1 MGDYHKIPKCRDKK
15 FSDPEFE
22 MLLRVSPDKLKHKLS
37 PFHTRPAYQYT
48 KSEVGEITC
57 PTELTTS

>member
-37 PFHTRPAYQYT
+37 PFHTRPAYSYT
-48 KSEVGEITC
+48 KAEVGRV
-57 PTELTTS
+57 PNV

>member
-22 MLLRVSPDKLKHKLS
+22 MLLRVSPDKLKHNLS
-37 PFHTRPAYQYT
+37 PFHTRPAYSYT
-48 KSEVGEITC
+48 KAEVGRV
-57 PTELTTS
+57 PNV